1 MQPTPSLE
9 AVSEYAGPEGHVA
22 LSVTLL
28 ADTLTPISLFR
39 ALSRGRRHGFLL
51 ESVTG
56 GENMGRYSF
65 VGADI
70 RGHLVLADGVAT
82 LTRRTGGGTTL
93 LQETYTDPLDV
104 VKRTLDDWSVWT
116 PQDLPRFVGGAVGS
130 ISFDCVARFEPRIQ
144 LPASEGLGAPEAE
157 LLLVDGL
164 AAYDHVR
171 RRVHLI
177 VHAELSGEPGS
188 AEREAAY
195 RRAEDRL
202 LAMVGRLATVPRVP
216 EAPWILPEGP
226 LPPVEEAL
234 DIHPNRTP
242 DDMRAAVRRAREA
255 IADGEVFQVVPGQ
268 RLTVPV
274 TVDPLT
280 LYRALRATNP
290 SPYMFLLRLDGRSLV
305 GASPEVLVRLEGD
318 DLLVR
323 PIAGTRRRGVDAAE
337 DALLAADLL
346 ADEKEL
352 AEHRML
358 VDLGR
363 DDLGR
368 VAAKGTVRVEEPL
381 HIEYYSHVM
390 HIVSDVR
397 ATLRPGL
404 DGFDAF
410 RACFPA
416 GTVSGAP
423 KVRACELLAQLE
435 PDRRGAYAGAV
446 GYFGVDGSLDTCIA
460 IRTLVVDDA
469 GVHTQAG
476 AGVVWD
482 SDPDTEHREC
492 RQKALGGLRA
502 LQLALLREGVA

>member
-1 MQPTPSLE
+1 MQPTPTLAQVLE
-9 AVSEYAGPEGHVA
+9 HVGPESHVA

-39 ALSRGRRHGFLL
+39 ALSRGRAHAFLL

-56 GENMGRYSF
+56 GEHMGRYSF
-65 VGADI
+65 IGADVRAHI
-70 RGHLVLADGVAT
+70 KLDGGVAT
-82 LTRRTGGGTTL
+82 LTRSRAGSTEIS
-93 LQETYTDPLDV
+93 QQPYTDPLAV
-104 VKRTLDDWSVWT
+104 LKASLDGWSVWA
-116 PQDLPRFVGGAVGS
+116 PQGLPRFVGGAVGS
-130 ISFDCVARFEPRIQ
+130 IGFDCVAGFEPRIR
-144 LPASEGLGAPEAE
+144 LPDAPGLGAPEAE

-164 AAYDHVR
+164 AAYDHAH
-171 RRVHLI
+171 RRVHLV
-177 VHAELSGEPGS
+177 VHAALAGD
-188 AEREAAY
+188 AASRQRAY
-195 RRAEDRL
+195 LAAEDRL

-216 EAPWILPEGP
+216 EAPWLLPSAP
-226 LPPVEEAL
+226 LPPVHEAL
-234 DIHPNRTP
+234 DIRPNRSP
-242 DDMRAAVRRAREA
+242 DDMRAAVSRAREA
-255 IADGEVFQVVPGQ
+255 IRDGEVFQVVPSQ

-280 LYRALRATNP
+280 LYRALRAVNP

-318 DLLVR
+318 ELLVR
-323 PIAGTRRRGVDAAE
+323 PIAGTRRRGPTDAE
-337 DALLAADLL
+337 DAVLAADLL

-368 VAAKGTVRVEEPL
+368 VAARGTVRVEDPL
-381 HIEYYSHVM
+381 HIEKYAHVM
-390 HIVSDVR
+390 HIVSDIR
-397 ATLRPGL
+397 ARLRPGM
-404 DGFDAF
+404 DATDVF

-423 KVRACELLAQLE
+423 KVRACELLAELE
-435 PDRRGAYAGAV
+435 PDRRGAYGGAV

-469 GVHTQAG
+469 GVHVQAG

-482 SDPDTEHREC
+482 SDPETEHQEC
-492 RQKALGGLRA
+492 RAKALSCLRA
-502 LQLALLREGVA
+502 LQLALVREGAA